1 MGYYIQPE
9 YSLEPDYDKMAQ
21 KIKQML
27 KQDKMEQ
34 AKDLINGC
42 ADDSIEIELEDLNM
56 LKQLL
61 FDTPSVDEDVK
72 ADDFDWHDLDDDP
85 Y

>member
-1 MGYYIQPE
+1 MGYYIQPR

-27 KQDKMEQ
+27 KQDKMDQ

-56 LKQLL
+56 LKELL
-61 FDTPSVDEDVK
+61 FDTPSVDEDVS

>member
-27 KQDKMEQ
+27 EQDKMEQ

-42 ADDSIEIELEDLNM
+42 VDDSIEIKLEDLSM

-61 FDTPSVDEDVK
+61 FDTPSVDEDVT
-72 ADDFDWHDLDDDP
+72 ADDFDWYDLDDDP